1 MLLEL
6 TIQNLAIIRDLRVCF
21 GPGLNALTG
30 ETGAGKS
37 IIIDA
42 LGAVLGARASAE
54 LVRTGARN
62 ASVEAVFDITG
73 SLERAGLRTLL
84 DEAGIEPED
93 GLLILARDIS
103 ASGRS
108 IARINGRAV
117 PASTLARI
125 GEQLVDIHGQ
135 SDHLSLLRP
144 ARHLEL
150 LDRFAGTVPEREA
163 LSSLVREY
171 HAVRSQ
177 IDQIGRDERERAR
190 RIDLLRFQVD
200 EIRASQLRPDE
211 DRELDQ
217 ERTILTNAERLAGL
231 AAEAYQLL
239 EGGDELGAEP
249 SPGALDNLRLAA
261 ERIDELA
268 RFDPGIQ
275 ELAGQIREAQYL
287 LEDYTQTIRGYG
299 DGIEADPARLAEIED
314 RLALIK
320 QLKRKYGSTVEEII
334 SYGEQAAA
342 ELAELDS
349 SEQRL
354 EELHERAGALKREI
368 GERGLRLSNT
378 RRAAAERLSRA
389 VEQAIAELNM
399 GRSTVVVEFRELAGH
414 DGVPVTINGSQRLVP
429 FDTTGIDR
437 VEFLIAPNAG
447 EAPKPL
453 ARIAS
458 GGEMARLMLAL
469 KSILSAADATPTL
482 IFDEVDVGVG
492 GRSGQ
497 VVGEKLWSLGDQ
509 HQVIVISHLP
519 QIAAFGE
526 AHYRITKRER
536 NGRTETAVDQLDGE
550 SRIDELAAM
559 LDGLPITGASR
570 ENAREMLARIA
581 RWKQETAGSIRR
593 AG

>member
-6 TIQNLAIIRDLRVCF
+6 TIQNLAIIRDLRISF

-73 SLERAGLRTLL
+73 SLQRDTLRTLL

-93 GLLILARDIS
+93 GMLILARDVS

-163 LSSLVREY
+163 FSSLVRDY
-171 HAVRSQ
+171 HSVRNQ
-177 IDQIGRDERERAR
+177 IDQIVRDERERAR

-200 EIRASQLRPDE
+200 EIRASGLRPDE

-217 ERTILTNAERLAGL
+217 ERIILTNAERLAGL
-231 AAEAYQLL
+231 AAGAYQLL
-239 EGGDELGAEP
+239 EGGDELDAEP

-261 ERIDELA
+261 DRIEELA
-268 RFDPGIQ
+268 RFDPSNQ
-275 ELAGQIREAQYL
+275 ELAGQIREVQYL
-287 LEDYTQTIRGYG
+287 LEDYTQTIRGYS
-299 DGIEADPARLAEIED
+299 DGIEADPTRLAEIED
-314 RLALIK
+314 RLALIN

-334 SYGEQAAA
+334 SYGEQAAD

-349 SEQRL
+349 SEQRV
-354 EELHERAGALKREI
+354 EELQACAGVMKREI
-368 GERGLRLSNT
+368 GERGLRLSKE
-378 RRAAAERLSRA
+378 RRAAAERLSGA
-389 VEQAIAELNM
+389 VEHAIAELNM
-399 GRSTVVVEFRELAGH
+399 GHSTFAVDIREHAGH
-414 DGVPVTINGSQRLVP
+414 DSIPLTINGSQRLMP

-437 VEFLIAPNAG
+437 IEFLIAPNAG
-447 EAPKPL
+447 EVPKPL

-497 VVGEKLWSLGDQ
+497 VVGEKLWSLGAE

-519 QIAAFGE
+519 QIAAFSE

-536 NGRTETAVDQLDGE
+536 EGRTETAVDQLDGE
-550 SRIDELAAM
+550 TRIDELAAM
-559 LDGLPITGASR
+559 LDGLPITSASR

-581 RWKQETAGSIRR
+581 RWKQETDGMISR

>member
-6 TIQNLAIIRDLRVCF
+6 TIRNLAIIRDLRVSF

-42 LGAVLGARASAE
+42 LGAVLGARASAD

-73 SLERAGLRTLL
+73 SLQRETFRLLL

-93 GLLILARDIS
+93 GMLILARDVS

-150 LDRFAGTVPEREA
+150 LDRFAGTVSDREA
-163 LSSLVREY
+163 FSSLVRDY
-171 HAVRSQ
+171 HSVQSQ
-177 IDQIGRDERERAR
+177 IDQIVRDERERAR

-200 EIRASQLRPDE
+200 EIRASGLRPDE
-211 DRELDQ
+211 DRELEQ
-217 ERTILTNAERLAGL
+217 ERIILTNAERLAGL
-231 AAEAYQLL
+231 AADAYQLL

-261 ERIDELA
+261 DRIEELA
-268 RFDPGIQ
+268 RFDPSNQ
-275 ELAGQIREAQYL
+275 ELAGQIREVQYL

-299 DGIEADPARLAEIED
+299 DGIEADPVRLAEIED

-320 QLKRKYGSTVEEII
+320 QLERKYGSTVEEII
-334 SYGEQAAA
+334 TYGEQASA

-349 SEQRL
+349 SEQRVEDL
-354 EELHERAGALKREI
+354 NEHAGVLAREI
-368 GERGLRLSNT
+368 GEHGLRLSEE
-378 RRAAAERLSRA
+378 RRTAAERLAGA
-389 VEQAIAELNM
+389 VENAIAELNM
-399 GRSTVVVEFRELAGH
+399 GSSTFAVDFRELSGH
-414 DGVPVTINGSQRLVP
+414 DAVPLTANGSQRQVP
-429 FDTTGIDR
+429 FDATGIDR

-447 EAPKPL
+447 EVPKPL

-526 AHYRITKRER
+526 AHYRITKREQD
-536 NGRTETAVDQLDGE
+536 GRTETAVDRLEGE
-550 SRIDELAAM
+550 TRIDELAAM
-559 LDGLPITGASR
+559 LDGLPITSASR

-581 RWKQETAGSIRR
+581 RWKQETAGSVSR